1 MTRSRTHGGPGPT
14 ASLLAVLLLMLALSA
29 VLAYQAWD
37 AARSHRR
44 VTEAALRD
52 YASFAS
58 WELRRRV
65 ESSASA
71 TLTAALLPTR
81 LPLLALDGP
90 ALEPAAELER
100 FAAIVQ
106 LGLTQCACPGAVTR
120 FFLLDL
126 AEEAPLVR
134 TLGTEGVLRDWLGSD
149 FLAEVRRTA
158 GTAGEPGL
166 RIESRPGGSLV
177 IRQLVQPT
185 PSALLTV
192 PVPFDSSLVAVYTPG
207 PARDGGRRV
216 YGFVV
221 AVPAFLA
228 PLAAGVVAGA
238 PLLPP
243 SLTGLA
249 SNAEVLSLTL
259 WPPGGDPV
267 HRAGGGFTPG
277 TEVTDTIDAAVGTL
291 LARVA
296 VRPEVAARLVIG
308 GLPRSRVPLLLG
320 AVGLTLAL
328 ILIALVQLRRQQ
340 ELFRLR
346 ADFVA
351 GVSHEL
357 RTPLAQIRLFSDLLA
372 SERLEEGQR
381 RRSIRILGEE
391 AQRLTYLVENVL
403 RFSRSERTADRISP
417 VPLEVAPL
425 LREIVDGFLPL
436 ARSREARLTVVAPAG
451 LRAPLDADAVR
462 QVLLNLLDNAAK
474 YGPRGQRV
482 EVSAAEEDGWL
493 RIRVDDEGP
502 GIPEPERD
510 RIWEPYRRLA
520 REVEAATGGSG
531 IGLAVVRELVELHG
545 GRAFAADRP
554 GGGSRFVLRLP
565 GAAATD
571 LPAAAAPAS
580 AAGPR
585 EAGV

>member
-1 MTRSRTHGGPGPT
+1 MTRSRAHGRAGPT
-14 ASLLAVLLLMLALSA
+14 TSLLAVLLLMLALSA

-71 TLTAALLPTR
+71 TLTAALLPAR
-81 LPLLALDGP
+81 LPLLIRDGP
-90 ALEPAAELER
+90 GLEPAAELER
-100 FAAIVQ
+100 FAANVQ
-106 LGLTQCACPGAVTR
+106 LGLTRCACPGAVTR
-120 FFLLDL
+120 FFLL
-126 AEEAPLVR
+126 EPVEGAPLVR
-134 TLGTEGVLRDWLGSD
+134 TLGMDGPLREWLASD
-149 FLAEVRRTA
+149 FLAEVQRTA
-158 GTAGEPGL
+158 STAEEPDL
-166 RIESRPGGSLV
+166 RLEQRPGGSLV
-177 IRQLVQPT
+177 IRQLVQPAA
-185 PSALLTV
+185 SALLTA
-192 PVPFDSSLVAVYTPG
+192 PVPFDSSLVVVYAPG
-207 PARDGGRRV
+207 PAWDEPRRI

-221 AVPAFLA
+221 SVPELLA
-228 PLAAGVVAGA
+228 PLAAGVVAGP

-259 WPPGGDPV
+259 WAPGGDPV
-267 HRAGGGFTPG
+267 HRTGGGFTPG
-277 TEVTDTIDAAVGTL
+277 TEVTDTIDAGVGTL

-320 AVGLTLAL
+320 GVGLTLAL

-381 RRSIRILGEE
+381 RRSIRIVGEE

-403 RFSRSERTADRISP
+403 RFSRSERSADRISP
-417 VPLEVAPL
+417 APLEVAPL

-436 ARSREARLTVVAPAG
+436 ARSREARVTLAAPAG
-451 LRAPLDADAVR
+451 LRAPLDADAIR
-462 QVLLNLLDNAAK
+462 QVLLNLLDNAVK

-482 EVSAAEEDGWL
+482 EVSAAEENGWL
-493 RIRVDDEGP
+493 RIQVDDEGP
-502 GIPEPERD
+502 GIPEAERA

-545 GRAFAADRP
+545 GRAFVADRP
-554 GGGSRFVLRLP
+554 GAGSRFVLRLP
-565 GAAATD
+565 GAAAAERPRAGAT
-571 LPAAAAPAS
+571 AP